1 MTKEKIH
8 PSLIK
13 LYLNDD
19 PTLPEL
25 FFTTPI
31 AHKQYQLLYK
41 GLKEGTLGSILS
53 QTALSR
59 SASGIKEVSYE
70 EEDLPFFSA
79 LKYDKTIGICFN
91 IIRPSYSYILTG
103 FETDNYIFNIFSEL
117 SYHKFKI
124 LESQRPVTTSCGSLL
139 PSLTLCSIKQSF
151 YESLLERADILE
163 QNDINIATICTNNYL
178 KLDINDIKYGINTKN
193 TFLAAIR
200 SSARP
205 FVFNVIRFK
214 GPKKTVFFLSSI
226 TDTRVRSRY
235 FSNKYDEYLVN
246 LSEEEKKKILSL
258 VCMFYTFAPSTFFIS
273 IVDSVL
279 KYADRNK
286 DIIKEGNS
294 NNIAKPYLT
303 LNSIFHTIFLP
314 IVSYNKSTLDIF
326 VDVNY
331 MDVVFYLTCIALGPK
346 EHNPIYKT
354 DHLKA
359 LSNILLNQNN
369 VIKQSTN
376 CFYFY
381 NKLFKDDTCNEVTT
395 YDLWCPDNLKSEHT
409 NLKKRDL
416 TYVRNV
422 YNSVLSYLTY
432 YIACNNT
439 CDTSIK
445 NVLDIVRIIVRRF
458 GTSIV
463 SKHYLND
470 VFTYNNVTIYEYS
483 FAHVPFLYICVDRK
497 ENKTSIFVLDDT
509 STKILSTNMHQVV
522 LGTNEFS
529 TPERKWT
536 RFANSCLSMFKKE
549 YEMEG
554 LFTLDESSDPVEY
567 QHVPL
572 YLTRTL
578 GTWCNF
584 YE

>member
-13 LYLNDD
+13 LYSNDD

-25 FFTTPI
+25 FFTTPLV
-31 AHKQYQLLYK
+31 HKQYQLLYK

-53 QTALSR
+53 KTALSKT
-59 SASGIKEVSYE
+59 SSDTKEVPYE

-79 LKYDKTIGICFN
+79 LNYDKTICICFN
-91 IIRPSYSYILTG
+91 IKRPSYSYILTG

-139 PSLTLCSIKQSF
+139 PSVTLCSIKQSF
-151 YESLLERADILE
+151 YESLLARADILE
-163 QNDINIATICTNNYL
+163 QNDINITTICTNNYL
-178 KLDINDIKYGINTKN
+178 KLDINDMKYGINAKK
-193 TFLAAIR
+193 TFLSAIR

-214 GPKKTVFFLSSI
+214 GPRKTVFFLSSI
-226 TDTRVRSRY
+226 TDTRARSRY
-235 FSNKYDEYLVN
+235 FSNKDEYLVS

-273 IVDSVL
+273 IVDSIL
-279 KYADRNK
+279 KYVDRNK
-286 DIIKEGNS
+286 DIIKEWNS

-303 LNSIFHTIFLP
+303 LNSLFHTIFLP
-314 IVSYNKSTLDIF
+314 IVSHNTSTLDIF
-326 VDVNY
+326 IDTNY
-331 MDVVFYLTCIALGPK
+331 IDVVFYLTCIALDPK
-346 EHNPIYKT
+346 EHNPIYKI

-359 LSNILLNQNN
+359 LFNILLNQNN

-376 CFYFY
+376 CFYLY
-381 NKLFKDDTCNEVTT
+381 NKLFKDDTCNEITT
-395 YDLWCPDNLKSEHT
+395 YDLWFPDNLKSNHT
-409 NLKKRDL
+409 NLMKRDL
-416 TYVRNV
+416 AYARNI
-422 YNSVLSYLTY
+422 YDTVLFYLTY
-432 YIACNNT
+432 YIASNT
-439 CDTSIK
+439 TCYTSIK
-445 NVLDIVRIIVRRF
+445 HVLDIVRIIVRRF

-470 VFTYNNVTIYEYS
+470 VFTYNSVTIYEYS

-497 ENKTSIFVLDDT
+497 ENKTSIFVLDDM
-509 STKILSTNMHQVV
+509 STKILSTNMHQVA

-529 TPERKWT
+529 TSERKWT
-536 RFANSCLSMFKKE
+536 RFANSCLSLFKKE
-549 YEMEG
+549 YEKEG
-554 LFTLDESSDPVEY
+554 LFTLDESSDPVVY

-572 YLTRTL
+572 YLTRIL

>member
-1 MTKEKIH
+1 MTREKIH

-13 LYLNDD
+13 LYLNDN

-31 AHKQYQLLYK
+31 VHKQYQLLYK

-53 QTALSR
+53 QTALSNT
-59 SASGIKEVSYE
+59 SSDTKEVLYK

-79 LKYDKTIGICFN
+79 LNYDKTIGIRFN

-124 LESQRPVTTSCGSLL
+124 LESQRPITTSCGSLL
-139 PSLTLCSIKQSF
+139 PSVTLCSIKQSF
-151 YESLLERADILE
+151 YESLLERVAILE
-163 QNDINIATICTNNYL
+163 QHDINITTICTNNYL
-178 KLDINDIKYGINTKN
+178 KLDVNDMKKGINTEK
-193 TFLAAIR
+193 TFLLAIP

-214 GPKKTVFFLSSI
+214 GPRKTVFFLSSI
-226 TDTRVRSRY
+226 TDTRVRPYY
-235 FSNKYDEYLVN
+235 FSNEDEYLVS
-246 LSEEEKKKILSL
+246 LSEEEKKKVLSL

-273 IVDSVL
+273 IVDSIL
-279 KYADRNK
+279 KYVNHNK
-286 DIIKEGNS
+286 DVIKEWNS
-294 NNIAKPYLT
+294 NSIAKPYLT
-303 LNSIFHTIFLP
+303 LNTIFHTIFLP
-314 IVSYNKSTLDIF
+314 VVSYNTSILDIF
-326 VDVNY
+326 VDTNY
-331 MDVVFYLTCIALGPK
+331 MDVVFYLTCIALDPK
-346 EHNPIYKT
+346 EHNPNYRT
-354 DHLKA
+354 DCLRT

-376 CFYFY
+376 CFCLY
-381 NKLFKDDTCNEVTT
+381 NKLFKCDTCNEITT
-395 YDLWCPDNLKSEHT
+395 YDLWCPNNLKSIRT
-409 NLKKRDL
+409 NLKKCDL
-416 TYVRNV
+416 AYARNI
-422 YNSVLSYLTY
+422 YNTMLSYLTY
-432 YIACNNT
+432 YIASNT
-439 CDTSIK
+439 TCYTIIK

-458 GTSIV
+458 GTSLV

-509 STKILSTNMHQVV
+509 STKILSTNMHQVI

-529 TPERKWT
+529 TLERKWT

-554 LFTLDESSDPVEY
+554 LFTLDESSDPVVY
-567 QHVPL
+567 PHVPL
-572 YLTRTL
+572 YLIRIL
-578 GTWCNF
+578 GAGCTF